1 METEKKLALMQN
13 TYAAALAET
22 VNTYEKLKVL
32 DYVVEKKKERQHQ
45 TAPFINQQLGVEK
58 VEDVFIKL
66 SDAFG
71 CANWKVEKLTDGYCA
86 TATMCKLCA
95 LSKKMGGA
103 NPCKGWC
110 LEPMFAM
117 ITAVTNGEIKNSDI
131 EIISTLMDGESCKVI
146 IKA

>member
-13 TYAAALAET
+13 TYAASIAET

-32 DYVVEKKKERQHQ
+32 DYVVEKKRERQPQ
-45 TAPFINQQLGVEK
+45 AAPYINQQLEVEN

-71 CANWKVEKLTDGYCA
+71 CADWNVEKLTDGYCA

-95 LSKKMGGA
+95 LSKKIGGA
-103 NPCKGWC
+103 SPCRGWC
-110 LEPMFAM
+110 LDPMSAM
-117 ITAVTNGEIKNSDI
+117 IMAVTSGEIKNSDI
-131 EIISTLMDGESCKVI
+131 EVISTLMDGECCNVK

>member
-13 TYAAALAET
+13 TYAASIAES

-32 DYVVEKKKERQHQ
+32 DYVVEKKKERQPQ
-45 TAPFINQQLGVEK
+45 TAPYINQQLGVET

-71 CANWKVEKLTDGYCA
+71 CAEWNIEKLTDGYCA
-86 TATMCKLCA
+86 TATMCKLCS

-103 NPCKGWC
+103 NPCNGWC
-110 LEPMFAM
+110 LDPMFAM
-117 ITAVTNGEIKNSDI
+117 ITAVSGGKIDNDKITVK
-131 EIISTLMDGESCKVI
+131 STLMDGEGCKVI